1 MHRPLHTP
9 RQRTYRHSARHLR
22 MGALNALFFLPLLL
36 TNTNRNNL
44 EVVAQG
50 KVLPSLKEL
59 FSILFTFSL
68 TVFAWVFF
76 RAENLSHAIQY
87 VSDLFKHPG
96 SFLLLSNYTAYAFTI
111 NLLVVFL
118 VFEWLGR
125 QQQYAIENI
134 SFIKY
139 KTLRWT
145 FYFILIYYVFFN
157 SLNNPPQEFIYF
169 DF

>member
-1 MHRPLHTP
+1 MA
-9 RQRTYRHSARHLR
+9 S
-22 MGALNALFFLPLLL
+22 GLFFLPLLL
-36 TNTNRNNL
+36 TNKNRNNL

-118 VFEWLGR
+118 FLEWLGR
-125 QQQYAIENI
+125 LEPFALSKMFNI
-134 SFIKY
+134 KSSLIRKSLYMVLTIIIYLSLAVIRHKSSFI
-139 KTLRWT
+139 LPSRCVH
-145 FYFILIYYVFFN
+145 F
-157 SLNNPPQEFIYF
+157 
-169 DF
+169 